1 MEAARCRFYIRA
13 QRGVIL
19 FPSMNS
25 GWKHWC
31 AWCAI
36 PMLLN
41 FSSNAQDRTQARSMV
56 ISRHGI
62 VATSQTL
69 ASQAGAQILA
79 RGGSAMDAA
88 IAANAVLGVVEPNS
102 DGVGGDLFAMY
113 WDAKTGKLTGIN
125 ASGWAPK
132 ALNIEYLRA
141 KGISTMPQN
150 GIQSVTVPGCVD
162 GWEKLHAKF
171 GKVPWRDLMQP
182 AIYYAENGFPVTE
195 MIAGAWERA
204 TTTLELDENGRRV
217 FMPNGRAPAV
227 GEMFHNP
234 ELGQALALIA
244 DGGAAAFYRGP
255 IAKAILH
262 TSDKRGGTMAASD
275 LSEFTSEWVE
285 PISTDY
291 RGWKIY
297 ELPPNGQGMATL
309 EMLNIMERFPLA
321 SYGPFSAD
329 AFHIRME
336 AQKLAYSDLQR
347 YLADPRYTQVPVAE
361 IVSKRY
367 AEDRARRIDLTR
379 AQCEAA
385 PGEPKQYAGD
395 TIYLSAVD
403 REGNIASLIQSVYL
417 SFGSGVVVEG
427 YGFHLQ
433 NRGGLF
439 EMDPSHPNALA
450 GRKRPFHTII
460 PAFMEKGPV
469 HIGFG
474 IMGGLNQ
481 AQAHAQFVS
490 YMVDHEM
497 NIQAALEAP
506 RFTKLNFGG
515 CDVLMEARVPAEVRT
530 ELTNRGHKLD
540 LQGDFSS
547 WMGGGQVVVH
557 DSATGVNYGASSPRK
572 DGAAVPEA
580 PDYFGGV
587 KAKGKGQKTR
597 GKI

>member
-1 MEAARCRFYIRA
+1 
-13 QRGVIL
+13 
-19 FPSMNS
+19 
-25 GWKHWC
+25 
-31 AWCAI
+31 
-36 PMLLN
+36 
-41 FSSNAQDRTQARSMV
+41 MV
-56 ISRHGI
+56 ISRQGI

-88 IAANAVLGVVEPNS
+88 IAANAVLGVVEPTS
-102 DGVGGDLFAMY
+102 DGIGGDLFAIY

-132 ALNIEYLRA
+132 ALSIEYLKA
-141 KGISTMPQN
+141 KGITSMPQN

-162 GWEKLHAKF
+162 GWEKLHGKF
-171 GKVPWRDLMQP
+171 GKVPWRDLFQP

-195 MIAGAWERA
+195 LIAGGWGRSRA
-204 TTTLELDENGRRV
+204 TLETDENGRRI
-217 FMPNGRAPAV
+217 FLPQGRAPAV
-227 GEMFHNP
+227 GEIFHNP
-234 ELGQALALIA
+234 ELGRALGLIA
-244 DGGAAAFYRGP
+244 EGGAAAFYRGP
-255 IAKAILH
+255 IAKAILR
-262 TSDKRGGTMAASD
+262 TSDKQGGTMAAAD
-275 LSEFTSEWVE
+275 LSEFASEWVE

-291 RGWKIY
+291 RGWKVY

-309 EMLNIMERFPLA
+309 EMLNLMERFPLA
-321 SYGPFSAD
+321 SYGALSAD

-336 AQKLAYSDLQR
+336 AQKLAYADLHR
-347 YLADPRYTQVPVAE
+347 YLADPRFAKVPVEGIISKKYAAE
-361 IVSKRY
+361 RAGLIDMK
-367 AEDRARRIDLTR
+367 RARCDT
-379 AQCEAA
+379 E
-385 PGEPKQYAGD
+385 PGDPKQYAGD

-433 NRGGLF
+433 DRGGLF
-439 EMDPSHPNALA
+439 EMDAAHPNALA

-490 YMVDHEM
+490 YLVDHEM
-497 NIQAALEAP
+497 NIQAGLEAP

-515 CDVLMEARVPAEVRT
+515 CDVMIEARVPADVRA
-530 ELTNRGHKLD
+530 ELAERGHRLD

-580 PDYFGGV
+580 PDYF
-587 KAKGKGQKTR
+587 KAKGKVQKAK
-597 GKI
+597 GKT